1 MDRFGFRNRDPLLL
15 AQERMLDI
23 SLENPDPGF
32 YPFGTNVNDQGLG
45 TMGTMGVMME
55 AAGVGRSARRPAKRQ
70 APSPE
75 GGPTEQA
82 RTPDFA
88 TLDDVIANQ
97 APIKAGGEAPGPGLM
112 SQLGSN
118 FNRNVGG
125 LGGALMS
132 AGQMFGTMAA
142 AAARGGPGGVGNAV
156 AEAFGQSAAGLGQSF
171 AQNRARVD
179 EIETRKYIGE
189 RLDDPSLEDDERRIL
204 EAYQNGDR
212 DLATLQLTL
221 ERYRAARGPK
231 PLTREQQRLDSQRRN
246 RWTQFAKGEAGD
258 IFSPDMLGVE
268 GSILND
274 SLKQFHGES
283 DAAYQARLDYAAFR
297 GDIDNAGDAPLT
309 FEQWLEQEYGGDPEA
324 GGAGNSFLT
333 GDSGSVTEEA
343 RRGAPMAGD
352 PLDDLEASLMG
363 DVGVAPAGSFAQRVT
378 GSSLQPAS
386 RLSGQTGISSSFPP
400 GTPSRSTLRR
410 EADLQGRLNRARDNF
425 LFGPEGGIDPQGD
438 PYLSGVRARHDFM
451 NSLTGVSDQ
460 LMGIP
465 GDFRRAWGN
474 SF

>member
-1 MDRFGFRNRDPLLL
+1 MARFGFQNRDPLLL
-15 AQERMLDI
+15 AQEQMLDI
-23 SLENPDPGF
+23 ALENPDPGF
-32 YPFGTNVNDQGLG
+32 YPFGTNVNNRGSGAL
-45 TMGTMGVMME
+45 GTMGVMME
-55 AAGVGRSARRPAKRQ
+55 AAGVGPSARRPAARQ

-75 GGPTEQA
+75 GGAMEQA

-97 APIKAGGEAPGPGLM
+97 TPISAIGEAPGPGLM
-112 SQLGSN
+112 AQLGSN
-118 FNRNVGG
+118 FQRNVGG
-125 LGGALMS
+125 WGGALMS
-132 AGQMFGTMAA
+132 AGQMFGNMAA

-189 RLDDPSLEDDERRIL
+189 RLDDPTLEDDERRIL

-221 ERYRAARGPK
+221 ERYRAAGGPK
-231 PLTREQQRLDSQRRN
+231 PLTREQQRLDGQRRA
-246 RWTQFAKGEAGD
+246 RWSQFAEVGTGD
-258 IFSPDMLGVE
+258 FLNPDTIGVE

-274 SLKQFHGES
+274 AVKRFHGES
-283 DAAYQARLDYAAFR
+283 DASYQSRLDYAAYR
-297 GDIDNAGDAPLT
+297 GG
-309 FEQWLEQEYGGDPEA
+309 FEGSLDLMTYNQWLESKGLAGDLGPGGPTNA
-324 GGAGNSFLT
+324 FIS

-343 RRGAPMAGD
+343 RQGAPAAGA
-352 PLDDLEASLMG
+352 PIDDLEASFMA
-363 DVGVAPAGSFAQRVT
+363 DAGVAPGGSLAQRVT
-378 GSSLQPAS
+378 GSSLEPAS
-386 RLSGQTGISSSFPP
+386 PLSGQTGIPASFPA